1 MKYSSEVTFD
11 WDDAKNELLKRT
23 RGVSFEEIVIA
34 IDGGNVVDVLDH
46 PNPGRYANQQVYLV
60 RHRDYVFVVPFV
72 RGPSADEITL
82 KTIYPSRKYTRRYL
96 RDGGNR

>member
-1 MKYSSEVTFD
+1 MKYPSEVTFD

-34 IDGGNVVDVLDH
+34 IEAGNVVDVLEH
-46 PNPGRYANQQVYLV
+46 PNPGRYANQHVYLV

-72 RGPSADEITL
+72 RGPSDDEITL
-82 KTIYPSRKYTRRYL
+82 KTIYPSRKYTRQYL
-96 RDGGNR
+96 RDGGDR